1 MREVTRQDLEVV
13 MERPAGLIPFV
24 FVSLLAGGALVPHL
38 TSGASEGQ
46 TAGRPDDRKSAA
58 DRGGAPLSD
67 PGVEPLIDRLAEF
80 FRLDVGEADLIRD
93 TPDQLSRLTSASPS
107 GDGLT
112 KAESAQFVRC
122 FFDLDL
128 AVSPSELQTFHEVLR
143 PFGSCSHPQLP
154 NENVRTLAAARVA
167 PFVGTYGER
176 ERPIATQ
183 YSRNAP
189 AETKAHV
196 KTLLD
201 EVSATARRTM
211 AFLKVRAASRTYFN
225 GGVQFIIATVPDPI
239 DSHAGWQFD
248 PAMAAIEEAAGA
260 NEFVLDRFYFPDA
273 DTSAPTRPGATAAP
287 TALHESQ
294 PGVVLFRSTAKPL
307 DPASPLV
314 QSLTVVFVVTETP
327 TAGIN
332 GRAFAAA
339 VRSVSSWDS
348 APVEARRP
356 LLILGPYFSGT
367 SHSMALALTEL
378 KTDIGDRDV
387 RIISGSATG
396 DLNKETLERA
406 FTDSGAAPHP
416 HIEFHA
422 TVQPDA
428 VITKTIVYYIAKEFD
443 SQIYEGRPRI
453 ARLLESNTSYG
464 IGITARPD
472 DHDDEPEYIDLHF
485 PLHISRLRSDGRDRG
500 KAAPAPAIGIVPRF
514 RPLALGDESR
524 PTDQLPIFTPQTTT
538 AYVELVLSHILDT
551 IRRERIHIIGI
562 MATDARDKLFLAR
575 EISRDVP
582 NAILYTTESDMLYV
596 HPDFLHATDGM
607 LIASP
612 YPLYSRDRIVTNGTR
627 HERRQFATSSVEGVY
642 NAMLALMKYRA
653 AGPPLAVPIDPQLV
667 DYVED
672 SGECHKCGPPVWIS
686 VVGRGT
692 AFPLAASRDFFSSG
706 PAGYLWPSQAAAGNN
721 DHPAPDPDA
730 KERTRIPASTQLLFF
745 GMIALVAAHMIRAP
759 RVPKDPARDLYV
771 AAASI
776 CLLIAWLP
784 VSFIALKWIDEV
796 QGGRLWMFAAIAFA
810 LVGAALAYLIVAR
823 LIRGR
828 DLLRRRAGWV
838 VGIGVAA
845 WAAVSL
851 VQWLRHPFSETA
863 LFAELFVERVTAV
876 TDGVSP
882 AVPVFGL
889 SAALY
894 LWALIELRRLA
905 RPKILPAEGYD
916 YLESMVDGSLQSLP
930 CGLDNLKRSILSVPA
945 PAVAALAAGAIVA
958 LSAAGFDPYW
968 SPLRS
973 MDGPDFGRF
982 VTLLLTTVQ
991 LMIVAALFQFLHIWL
1006 AIAAMLERLATLPT
1020 AGAYKRLPRKLFPQ
1034 NVLPRVPRLS
1044 ELQEAVRRWDHLEH
1058 EDTLPH
1064 ISTNVTDVFRDD
1076 MKRNPHQFWSQ
1087 TNTWKAVLLEAR
1099 RVLDELSVR
1108 GMVSSMAVTYP
1119 KLVPLSSIGGV
1130 GSLDSLPSATR
1141 SELFA
1146 VSQVATDDLHRFR
1159 QEEFVVLP
1167 IVYMIRA
1174 ALARMWD
1181 NVLFVIGAIL
1191 LLLGVHASYPFQLN
1205 RRLEG
1210 FLWTDVAVGVAAV
1223 LFVFV
1228 RMERDEVLSNI
1239 RSSTPGQI
1247 KWDRDFIV
1255 KLVVYG
1261 LIPVAGLF
1269 AAEFPDIGGAV
1280 LSWIQPFQ
1288 KALP

>member
-1 MREVTRQDLEVV
+1 
-13 MERPAGLIPFV
+13 
-24 FVSLLAGGALVPHL
+24 
-38 TSGASEGQ
+38 
-46 TAGRPDDRKSAA
+46 
-58 DRGGAPLSD
+58 
-67 PGVEPLIDRLAEF
+67 
-80 FRLDVGEADLIRD
+80 
-93 TPDQLSRLTSASPS
+93 
-107 GDGLT
+107 
-112 KAESAQFVRC
+112 
-122 FFDLDL
+122 
-128 AVSPSELQTFHEVLR
+128 
-143 PFGSCSHPQLP
+143 
-154 NENVRTLAAARVA
+154 
-167 PFVGTYGER
+167 
-176 ERPIATQ
+176 
-183 YSRNAP
+183 
-189 AETKAHV
+189 
-196 KTLLD
+196 
-201 EVSATARRTM
+201 
-211 AFLKVRAASRTYFN
+211 
-225 GGVQFIIATVPDPI
+225 
-239 DSHAGWQFD
+239 
-248 PAMAAIEEAAGA
+248 
-260 NEFVLDRFYFPDA
+260 
-273 DTSAPTRPGATAAP
+273 
-287 TALHESQ
+287 
-294 PGVVLFRSTAKPL
+294 
-307 DPASPLV
+307 
-314 QSLTVVFVVTETP
+314 VVFVVTETP

-339 VRSVSSWDS
+339 VRAAASWDS
-348 APVEARRP
+348 APVGALRP

-367 SHSMALALTEL
+367 SHSMALALTQLESEL
-378 KTDIGDRDV
+378 AGRDV
-387 RIISGSATG
+387 KIISGSATG
-396 DLNKETLERA
+396 DLNKDTLERA
-406 FTDSGAAPHP
+406 FAGSRATTRP

-428 VITKTIVYYIAKEFD
+428 VIAKTIVHYIASEFD

-464 IGITARPD
+464 IGITSSRPEDHSARLEYQ
-472 DHDDEPEYIDLHF
+472 DDEPDYIDLHF
-485 PLHISRLRSDGRDRG
+485 PLHISRLRSDERDRG
-500 KAAPAPAIGIVPRF
+500 RAAAAPTIGIVPRF

-596 HPDFLHATDGM
+596 HPDFLHATTGM

-642 NAMLALMKYRA
+642 NAMLALMRHRP
-653 AGPPLAVPIDPQLV
+653 AGPQLAHPIDASLV
-667 DYVED
+667 DYVAE
-672 SGECHKCGPPVWIS
+672 SGECPRCGPPVWIS
-686 VVGRGT
+686 VVGHGT
-692 AFPLAASRDFFSSG
+692 AFPVAASHGFFLSG
-706 PAGYLWPSQAAAGNN
+706 PADYLLPFQAAAGNN

-730 KERTRIPASTQLLFF
+730 NERTKIPAATQLLFF
-745 GMIALVAAHMIRAP
+745 GLIALIAAHTIQAP
-759 RVPKDPARDLYV
+759 RMPKDPACDLYV

-776 CLLIAWLP
+776 CLLIPWLL
-784 VSFIALKWIDEV
+784 VSFVASKWIGEV
-796 QGGRLWMFAAIAFA
+796 EDGRLWMLAAIAFA
-810 LVGAALAYLIVAR
+810 LVGAAPAYLVVTR
-823 LIRGR
+823 LIRGK
-828 DLLRRRAGWV
+828 DLLRRRAGWIL
-838 VGIGVAA
+838 GIGVAA
-845 WAAVSL
+845 WAAESL
-851 VQWLRHPFSETA
+851 VQWMRHPYSPTV
-863 LFAELFVERVTAV
+863 LFAKLFVERVTAV

-894 LWALIELRRLA
+894 LWAVIEVRRLA
-905 RPKILPAEGYD
+905 RPKIIPAEGLD

-930 CGLDNLKRSILSVPA
+930 CGLDYLKRSILSIPA
-945 PAVAALAAGAIVA
+945 PAVAALAAGAVIA
-958 LSAAGFDPYW
+958 LSAGGFDPYW

-991 LMIVAALFQFLHIWL
+991 IMIVAALFQFLHIWL
-1006 AIAAMLERLATLPT
+1006 AIATMLERLSTLPA

-1034 NVLPRVPRLS
+1034 GVLPRVPRLS
-1044 ELQEAVRRWDHLEH
+1044 ELQEAVRRWDHLEQ

-1064 ISTNVTDVFRDD
+1064 ASENVAAVFRED
-1076 MKRNPHQFWSQ
+1076 MKRNPRQFWSQ
-1087 TNTWKAVLLEAR
+1087 TATWKAVLIEAR
-1099 RVLDELSVR
+1099 RVLDELSVK
-1108 GMVSSMAVTYP
+1108 GMTVSMAVMYP
-1119 KLVPLSSIGGV
+1119 KFVPLPSIAGAGPI
-1130 GSLDSLPSATR
+1130 SSLPSTTR

-1146 VSQVATDDLHRFR
+1146 VSQVATDDLHRLR

-1167 IVYMIRA
+1167 IVFMIRA

-1181 NVLFVIGAIL
+1181 NVLFVIGALL
-1191 LLLGVHASYPFQLN
+1191 LLLGIHASYPFQLN

-1210 FLWTDVAVGVAAV
+1210 FLWSDVAVGVAAV

-1247 KWDRDFIV
+1247 NWDRDFIV

-1269 AAEFPDIGGAV
+1269 AAEFPDIGGTV

>member
-1 MREVTRQDLEVV
+1 M
-13 MERPAGLIPFV
+13 
-24 FVSLLAGGALVPHL
+24 
-38 TSGASEGQ
+38 
-46 TAGRPDDRKSAA
+46 TAA
-58 DRGGAPLSD
+58 
-67 PGVEPLIDRLAEF
+67 RLAPF
-80 FRLDVGEADLIRD
+80 IR
-93 TPDQLSRLTSASPS
+93 
-107 GDGLT
+107 
-112 KAESAQFVRC
+112 
-122 FFDLDL
+122 
-128 AVSPSELQTFHEVLR
+128 
-143 PFGSCSHPQLP
+143 
-154 NENVRTLAAARVA
+154 
-167 PFVGTYGER
+167 TYGER
-176 ERPIATQ
+176 ERPVTTP
-183 YSRNAP
+183 YSRNVP

-201 EVSATARRTM
+201 DAAASARRTM
-211 AFLKVRAASRTYFN
+211 AFLRVRAASRKYFN

-248 PAMAAIEEAAGA
+248 PTMGAIEEAAGA
-260 NEFVLDRFYFPDA
+260 NEFVLDRFYIPDA
-273 DTSAPTRPGATAAP
+273 DTSAPARPGATAA
-287 TALHESQ
+287 TAALHESQ

-307 DPASPLV
+307 DPARPLV

-332 GRAFAAA
+332 SRAFAAS
-339 VRSVSSWDS
+339 VRAVSSWDS
-348 APVEARRP
+348 APVGAPRP

-378 KTDIGDRDV
+378 ESDIAGRDV

-396 DLNKETLERA
+396 DLNKETLEHA
-406 FTDSGAAPHP
+406 FADSGAATHP

-428 VITKTIVYYIAKEFD
+428 VIAKTIVGYLAKEVD
-443 SQIYEGRPRI
+443 PQIYKGRPRI

-464 IGITARPD
+464 VGINAAKPD
-472 DHDDEPEYIDLHF
+472 DPSDEPDYVDLHF
-485 PLHISRLRSDGRDRG
+485 PLHISRLRSDTRDRG
-500 KAAPAPAIGIVPRF
+500 TAQAPAIGLVSRF
-514 RPLALGDESR
+514 RPVALGDESR
-524 PTDQLPIFTPQTTT
+524 PTDQLPIFTPKTTT

-551 IRRERIHIIGI
+551 IRREQIHIIGI
-562 MATDARDKLFLAR
+562 MATDARDKLFLAQQ
-575 EISRDVP
+575 ISRDVP

-596 HPDFLHATDGM
+596 HPDFIHATAGM

-612 YPLYSRDRIVTNGTR
+612 YPLYSRDRIVTEGKR

-642 NAMLALMKYRA
+642 NAMLALMKYKP
-653 AGPPLAVPIDPQLV
+653 AGPPLWQPIDPPLV
-667 DYVED
+667 DYGAVSD
-672 SGECHKCGPPVWIS
+672 ECHKCGPPVWIS
-686 VVGRGT
+686 VVGHGAARPLT
-692 AFPLAASRDFFSSG
+692 ASWDQVWSG
-706 PAGYLWPSQAAAGNN
+706 PAGYLLPYPASAGN
-721 DHPAPDPDA
+721 DRRTADSEVDARTTIPPA
-730 KERTRIPASTQLLFF
+730 TQLLFF
-745 GMIALVAAHMIRAP
+745 GMIVLIAGHMIQAP
-759 RVPKDPARDLYV
+759 RIPKDPACDLYV

-776 CLLIAWLP
+776 CLLIPWL
-784 VSFIALKWIDEV
+784 VLSFITLNWIEEIE
-796 QGGRLWMFAAIAFA
+796 GRGLWIFAAAACASVI
-810 LVGAALAYLIVAR
+810 AALGYLIVTR
-823 LIRGR
+823 LIRGK
-828 DLLRRRAGWV
+828 DLLRHRAGWM

-845 WAAVSL
+845 WATASL
-851 VQWLRHPFSETA
+851 VQWLRHPASHSA
-863 LFAELFVERVTAV
+863 LFIELFVERVTAL

-889 SAALY
+889 SAVLY
-894 LWALIELRRLA
+894 LWAVIELRRLA

-930 CGLDNLKRSILSVPA
+930 CGLDYLKRSILSIPP
-945 PAVAALAAGAIVA
+945 PAVAALAAGAIIA

-1006 AIAAMLERLATLPT
+1006 AIATMLERLATLPT

-1034 NVLPRVPRLS
+1034 GVLPRVPRLS

-1058 EDTLPH
+1058 EDTRPH
-1064 ISTNVTDVFRDD
+1064 TSENVTAVFRDD

-1087 TNTWKAVLLEAR
+1087 TRTWKAVLLEAR
-1099 RVLDELSVR
+1099 RILDELSVK
-1108 GMVSSMAVTYP
+1108 GTVASMAVTYP
-1119 KLVPLSSIGGV
+1119 RFVPLSSIGSV
-1130 GSLDSLPSATR
+1130 GSPVDALPSATR

-1146 VSQVATDDLHRFR
+1146 VSQVAADDLHRFR

-1181 NVLFVIGAIL
+1181 NVLFVIGALL
-1191 LLLGVHASYPFQLN
+1191 LLLGIHSSYPFQLN

-1247 KWDRDFIV
+1247 KWDRDFVV

-1280 LSWIQPFQ
+1280 LGWIQPLQ